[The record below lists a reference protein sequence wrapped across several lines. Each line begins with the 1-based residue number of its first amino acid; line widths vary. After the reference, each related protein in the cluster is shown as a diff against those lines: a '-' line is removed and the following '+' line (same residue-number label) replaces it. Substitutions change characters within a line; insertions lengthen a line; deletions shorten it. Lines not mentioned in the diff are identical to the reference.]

1 MDIGAVLRHLDM
13 LFKEKELAQVE
24 PYLLRQ
30 RQMAQAE
37 GDRAAELTLDNELA
51 GFYRSV
57 SRASEAIAMADA
69 ALALVGE
76 MGLAETMPHATTL
89 INRATALRAAGQLPE
104 AAADYQAALRIV
116 ETEQEKGYLLASLCN
131 NMSQVDQT
139 LGRHEAAIALLERA
153 LTALSALAGVDAE
166 IATTHS
172 NLAISLIALGRY
184 EAARTHLA
192 QALALFEAGDGPRDA
207 HYGAALAA
215 AGELAYHEGAYE
227 RAVAFF
233 TRALPE
239 IRASFGEN
247 DGYQTTQ
254 RNLARAQ
261 RALEEA
267 ER

>member
-76 MGLAETMPHATTL
+76 MGLTETMPHATTL
-89 INRATALRAAGQLPE
+89 INRATALR
-104 AAADYQAALRIV
+104 IV
-116 ETEQEKGYLLASLCN
+116 EMQQEKGYLLASLCN

-139 LGRHEAAIALLERA
+139 LGRHEVAIALLERA

-166 IATTHS
+166 IATIHS

-184 EAARTHLA
+184 EEARTHLEK
-192 QALALFEAGDGPRDA
+192 ALTLFEAGDGPRDA